1 MNERVRPFIMTGGRT
16 KADRRDLRVE
26 TLLQA
31 TPKDAPDRLVPE
43 QLSILSACVGPK
55 SVAEVAAELRLVLGV
70 VTVLVGDLI
79 ADGLIEVHQTDPVEI
94 ELDALTRM
102 LERVRSL

>member
-1 MNERVRPFIMTGGRT
+1 VNDRVRPFVMTGGRV

-31 TPKDAPDRLVPE
+31 TGTAASARLTPE
-43 QLSILSACVGPK
+43 QEAIGGACARPR
-55 SVAEVAAELRLVLGV
+55 SLAEVGAECGLVLGV
-70 VTVLVGDLI
+70 ATVLAGDLI
-79 ADGLIEVHQTDPVEI
+79 AEGLLQVHHTDPVEI

-102 LERVRSL
+102 LDRVREL